1 MIPILY
7 APDEQDFTSNGL
19 GRLADC
25 RKFEVTEERNG
36 IYECEFEY
44 PVTGPLFSE
53 LKYGYY
59 VYATHDESKTPQA
72 FEIYSREATLDGW
85 ATFRA
90 WHISYQLNDVIV
102 RPFTASG
109 IADAMSKI
117 PANEITPG
125 PFTFWTDK
133 TTAGDFKLDVPK
145 AARALLGGS
154 QGSLLDVFGKGDYE
168 FDMHAVKLHID
179 RGADRGVSIRYGK
192 NLKSLDQK
200 LEGGDI
206 VNGVVPFWQS
216 TDGETVWLDFPIYGG
231 AIAYPV
237 QLITDGGETIQTD
250 GGEDILAQWANAK
263 VQALDLSSEFEEP
276 PTQAQLADRARAIMA
291 SATSYQLEENL
302 GIDFVAL
309 WQTEEYK
316 SVAALQRVFLC
327 DTVNI
332 FYEKLGITA
341 SAKVIKT
348 VYDTLRERY
357 SSIELGE
364 PKTTLAQQIQKTVSD
379 GVMEEARQTFTDKT
393 AMQTAI
399 AYATALIQGGMGGH
413 VVIKPDAN
421 DYPEEI
427 LIMDTPDKATA
438 VNVWRWNLN
447 GLGHSSTGYNGPF
460 TDIALTADGKIN
472 ADLITAGTLNADIIQ
487 AGTLSGITISGN
499 TISGNTISGGTIN
512 GTNITGSTLLST
524 SANGSVEVKNGNINI
539 YANSDGSGVPFAT
552 IKHVYDSVLGV
563 DALQIENSGYTK
575 LINTGSSGGQWT
587 ADFIQFA
594 LNPSNPQQM
603 LQVYPD
609 SDGYH
614 VKFLTDFVNINGKIQ
629 GDLSLLGA
637 LDGGK
642 VRKTIRV
649 SSGKSL
655 TIKFESNVFTCLLS
669 ATGYYAGGFGYLSY
683 LSGYVTGSRLSNT
696 VIKNESSIVVDTT
709 ATDNTFKVTNN
720 TTVDVTFTFL
730 VLIGQIIDYWIL

>member
-25 RKFEVTEERNG
+25 RRFEVTEERNG

-90 WHISYQLNDVIV
+90 WHISYQLNDIIV

-133 TTAGDFKLDVPK
+133 TTTGDFTLDIPK

-216 TDGETVWLDFPIYGG
+216 TDGEVVSLDFPIYGE

-237 QLITDGGETIQTD
+237 PLITQAGETIQTYS
-250 GGEDILAQWANAK
+250 GEDIIAQWANLK
-263 VQALDLSSEFEEP
+263 VQALDLSSDFDEP
-276 PTQAQLADRARAIMA
+276 PTEAQLADRARAIMA

-302 GIDFVAL
+302 EIDFVAL

-327 DTVNI
+327 DTVSI

-364 PKTTLAQQIQKTVSD
+364 PKTTLAQQIQKTVTD
-379 GVMEEARQTFTDKT
+379 GVVAEVKKTFPDNS

-399 AYATALIQGGMGGH
+399 AYATAMIQGGLGGY
-413 VVIKPDAN
+413 VVIEPDASGH
-421 DYPEEI
+421 PEEI
-427 LIMDTPDKATA
+427 LIMDTPDKGTA
-438 VNVWRWNLN
+438 VNAWRWNSG
-447 GLGHSSTGYNGPF
+447 GLGHSSTGYNGPYD
-460 TDIALTADGKIN
+460 DIALTADGKIN
-472 ADLITAGTLNADIIQ
+472 ADLITTGTLDASQVNVENINADNITS
-487 AGTLSGITISGN
+487 GTIDAIDINGSS
-499 TISGNTISGGTIN
+499 ISGGTIDGTVITSN
-512 GTNITGSTLLST
+512 GTLPNGASGTATMSAGAYNCT
-524 SANGSVEVKNGNINI
+524 S
-539 YANSDGSGVPFAT
+539 
-552 IKHVYDSVLGV
+552 
-563 DALQIENSGYTK
+563 QR
-575 LINTGSSGGQWT
+575 TGSSTTGHYAADAIQLTGDDGQGYT
-587 ADFIQFA
+587 AQVDMFA
-594 LNPSNPQQM
+594 DGEYGA
-603 LQVYPD
+603 QV
-609 SDGYH
+609 H
-614 VKFLTDFVNINGKIQ
+614 
-629 GDLSLLGA
+629 
-637 LDGGK
+637 
-642 VRKTIRV
+642 
-649 SSGKSL
+649 
-655 TIKFESNVFTCLLS
+655 LS
-669 ATGYYAGGFGYLSY
+669 ATGEGDTFIKPGGISTPSLSVDGYNALTMLQGETLWTGTKVTSGTVQLSDSLANYTWLLFVFNTNVDKATEYIKRADFESGNYIKCWSAGSWTNNHWQY
-683 LSGYVTGSRLSNT
+683 NT
-696 VIKNESSIVVDTT
+696 WVQLTKV
-709 ATDNTFKVTNN
+709 DNTTIRVNN
-720 TTVDVTFTFL
+720 GYNDGNWQGGL
-730 VLIGQIIDYWIL
+730 VAVYGFAHKYS